1 MRSPVME
8 RRLRRMSRE
17 EQEACE
23 QMQEEYKVDFDL
35 EFLPMTDRLTLDGK
49 DVDTSSGKS
58 KLYGIRTENQGLDT
72 IRMRVKA
79 DASEIA
85 QIPVTIYVNG
95 TLVSTVTLN
104 GTKGQWTEITRSLGH
119 FMNPNN
125 DIRLYFAQSGL
136 QIDEITIELEK
147 EADPLAF
154 DQ

>member
-1 MRSPVME
+1 
-8 RRLRRMSRE
+8 
-17 EQEACE
+17 
-23 QMQEEYKVDFDL
+23 
-35 EFLPMTDRLTLDGK
+35 
-49 DVDTSSGKS
+49 
-58 KLYGIRTENQGLDT
+58 
-72 IRMRVKA
+72 MRVKA

-125 DIRLYFAQSGL
+125 YIRLYFAQSGL

-147 EADPLAF
+147 EADPLVF